1 LPLFLVKVLLYVVS
15 SSTLI
20 IVVSDYGLDE
30 WDSISGSG
38 RNALPHHAPPP
49 PSLITC
55 GYWRLLLRR

>member
-38 RNALPHHAPPP
+38 RNALPHHAPPHP
-49 PSLITC
+49 AS
-55 GYWRLLLRR
+55 